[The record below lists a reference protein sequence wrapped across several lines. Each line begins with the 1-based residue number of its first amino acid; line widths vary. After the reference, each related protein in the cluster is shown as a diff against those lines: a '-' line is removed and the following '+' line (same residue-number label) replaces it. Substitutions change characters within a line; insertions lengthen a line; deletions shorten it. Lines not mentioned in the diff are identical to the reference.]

1 MIGSYSYSPGFWPTA
16 IAAGLLALLGLYIW
30 SRRDITGARPLAF
43 AALFGVLWITGL
55 ILEGAAEE
63 TSTKIFWFE
72 FQGLWQLP
80 LGTAIFLFV
89 VQYSGLGYWLTK
101 SRMTWLII
109 PSFLV
114 AAIILTNNLHHLMW
128 QSFQVNETVIA
139 PRGPAYWLALAFA
152 LILAVIGLVILGRL
166 FIRSPRHRWPVALM
180 VVGQVANRIFVVMD
194 SQKLNLPGSI
204 DPIVFMF
211 GFAFV
216 MYTIALF
223 RFHILDPVPLARA
236 TVLDQMHEG
245 MLVIDP
251 SGHLVDMN
259 RSARAILGQMGI
271 KQNPRH
277 VDKILGINLDLLK
290 QRNKNG
296 NPRSE
301 IILGEGPNKRHYNLS
316 LALLSDRG
324 GEAVG
329 QLLLLHDVTEEKK
342 SQIQLIEQQK
352 AVTMLEERDRL
363 ARELH
368 DGIAQVLGYISL
380 QAQTASKLLNE
391 GKGEKADSIL
401 GRLVEVAKDAHAD
414 IRESILNLRSNPHE
428 EWSFIPELRRYLRN
442 FEANYGIHTD
452 LNLTETDENRSIE
465 PVIGLQLFRII
476 QEALTNSRK
485 HGNAQNI
492 KLSLETND
500 GRIFIEVGDDG
511 CGFDLNKLEPEPGSH
526 LGLAFMHERLD
537 AINGSM
543 VIESTPGGGTVIRLE
558 APSNA

>member
-1 MIGSYSYSPGFWPTA
+1 MIGSYSYSPDIWPTA

-30 SRRDITGARPLAF
+30 SRRDIAGARPLAF

-55 ILEGAAEE
+55 LLEGAAEE

-101 SRMTWLII
+101 SRVTWLII

-180 VVGQVANRIFVVMD
+180 VVGQVANRVFVVMD

-216 MYTIALF
+216 TYTIALF

-236 TVLDQMHEG
+236 VVMDQMREAMLVLNTEWLVVDSNKAAAEIFNPLGIKLKGQLIDSVLPVKLDQLIVQAKAASYETDISLG
-245 MLVIDP
+245 
-251 SGHLVDMN
+251 SGP
-259 RSARAILGQMGI
+259 GI
-271 KQNPRH
+271 RH
-277 VDKILGINLDLLK
+277 F
-290 QRNKNG
+290 
-296 NPRSE
+296 
-301 IILGEGPNKRHYNLS
+301 NLS
-316 LALLSDRG
+316 LAPLSDRRG
-324 GEAVG
+324 TLVG
-329 QLLLLHDVTEEKK
+329 QTLFLRDITQEKLARAE
-342 SQIQLIEQQK
+342 LIEQQK
-352 AVTMLEERDRL
+352 VTAMLEERERL

-368 DGIAQVLGYISL
+368 DGVAQVVGYMGM
-380 QAQTASKLLNE
+380 QAQAVRKLVSEANF
-391 GKGEKADSIL
+391 KKADSIL
-401 GRLVEVAKDAHAD
+401 GRLIDVAKDAHAD
-414 IRESILNLRSNPHE
+414 IRESILNLRSNPTQD
-428 EWSFIPELRRYLRN
+428 WSFIPVVKQYLQN
-442 FEANYGIHTD
+442 FQANYGIRAD
-452 LNLTETDENRSIE
+452 LCLIE
-465 PVIGLQLFRII
+465 PEEKISIKPIAGVQLLRVI

-492 KLSLETND
+492 KVTIQATDHRYLIN
-500 GRIFIEVGDDG
+500 VADDG
-511 CGFDLNKLEPEPGSH
+511 CGFDIKHLEQQSGNH
-526 LGLAFMHERLD
+526 LGLVLMRERMKVIKGAM
-537 AINGSM
+537 AIDSM
-543 VIESTPGGGTVIRLE
+543 PGNGTVVKLE
-558 APSNA
+558 LPGTA